1 MSESSEHPDL
11 FEIGERAFQG
21 FLEEFRAYGLEADEG
36 LALHRSHGM
45 LCYYSFLDRQIYL
58 SVPDFR
64 APTGKLQMLMFRQW
78 LRAESNAELMRF
90 LQIFIPFIVAHE
102 MAHHFRHRAGL
113 FGEDNWHEEQL
124 ANCLAAA
131 VNKYRIPPAERAFAV
146 QFLQRAV
153 QALGEQLGLGDS
165 AIDSYFD
172 VVHALQASNRISTVE
187 MDNFRLVQGVALNPT
202 TSSLALRHSGTL
214 TASDHARLERREA
227 LISNFNQDYA
237 SDPVRYVYYQAG
249 WVYLTI
255 KSTEANYVDEFAR
268 RYLNRD
274 VPFIEITR
282 PVVASERELAAL
294 YRASVVAGA
303 TSATLGRYFY
313 KRYRSDLLAYL
324 EQGHQTSG
332 VAGRELHDVNFDVLA
347 IWDER
352 SEDPLNFLAGMV
364 PTDWRKVFPRALQHS
379 DRLVD
384 ARLPADLPTYADVA
398 LWDALGGT
406 NDERTARTLQLFE
419 RFDRLDLFRV
429 LPPEVILEL
438 GRKSYQVRYSAG
450 EVVVW
455 QGDLNNDVFILLQG
469 QLQTEVKGSPS
480 SATIHEG
487 ELFGEIAWLTH
498 GSRSATVRAA
508 TEAICLVLKD
518 HDLQI
523 LAYRSPAILHSIAST
538 LAYRLRSRL

>member
-1 MSESSEHPDL
+1 MEYPDL
-11 FEIGERAFQG
+11 FDIGERAFQN
-21 FLEEFRAYGLEADEG
+21 FLAEFRAYGLEADAG
-36 LALHRSHGM
+36 LALQRSHGM
-45 LCYYSFLDRQIYL
+45 LCYYSFVDRQIYL

-64 APTGKLQMLMFRQW
+64 ASTGKLQMLMFRQW

-113 FGEDNWHEEQL
+113 FGTDNWHEEQL

-187 MDNFRLVQGVALNPT
+187 MDNFRLAQGVAPT
-202 TSSLALRHSGTL
+202 PTSSSHALRHSGAL

-249 WVYLTI
+249 WVYLAI

-268 RYLNRD
+268 QYLNRD
-274 VPFIEITR
+274 LAFLDITR
-282 PVVASERELAAL
+282 AGAVGESGLMAL
-294 YRASVVAGA
+294 YQASRVAGA
-303 TSATLGRYFY
+303 TSATLGRYYY
-313 KRYRSDLLAYL
+313 KRYRSELLASL
-324 EQGHQTSG
+324 KQRHQASGTGHDLY
-332 VAGRELHDVNFDVLA
+332 EVNFDVLA

-379 DRLVD
+379 NRLAS
-384 ARLPADLPTYADVA
+384 ARLPADLPTAADVA
-398 LWDALGGT
+398 LWDALGNTG
-406 NDERTARTLQLFE
+406 DARTARTVQLFE

-438 GRKSYQVRYSAG
+438 GRKSYQVRYAAG

-455 QGDLNNDVFILLQG
+455 QGDLNNDIFILLRG
-469 QLQTEVKGSPS
+469 QLQTEVQGSTS
-480 SATIHEG
+480 SATIHAG

-498 GSRSATVRAA
+498 GSRSATVRAVTAA
-508 TEAICLVLKD
+508 TCLVLKD

>member
-1 MSESSEHPDL
+1 MSVEYPDL

-21 FLEEFRAYGLEADEG
+21 FLAEFRAYGLEADDG

-45 LCYYSFLDRQIYL
+45 LCYYSFVDRQIYL

-64 APTGKLQMLMFRQW
+64 ASTGKLQMLMFRQW

-90 LQIFIPFIVAHE
+90 LEIFIPFIVAHE

-113 FGEDNWHEEQL
+113 FGTDNWHEEQL

-131 VNKYRIPPAERAFAV
+131 VNKYRIPPVERAFAV

-187 MDNFRLVQGVALNPT
+187 MDNFRLAQGVAPT
-202 TSSLALRHSGTL
+202 PTSPSHALRHSGTL
-214 TASDHARLERREA
+214 TASDHARLEQREA

-268 RYLNRD
+268 QYLNRD
-274 VPFIEITR
+274 VPFLQITR
-282 PVVASERELAAL
+282 SGTVGEPGLAAL
-294 YRASVVAGA
+294 YLASVAAGA
-303 TSATLGRYFY
+303 TSTTLSRYFY
-313 KRYRSDLLAYL
+313 KRYRSELLEYL
-324 EQGHQTSG
+324 ERGQQAAG
-332 VAGRELHDVNFDVLA
+332 VAGHELQTVNFEVLA

-364 PTDWRKVFPRALQHS
+364 PTELRKLFPRALRHS
-379 DRLVD
+379 DWLTL
-384 ARLPADLPTYADVA
+384 ARLPADLPSTADVA
-398 LWDALGGT
+398 LWNTLAGTDDAQ
-406 NDERTARTLQLFE
+406 TARTVQLFE
-419 RFDRLDLFRV
+419 RFDRLDLFHV

-438 GRKSYQVRYSAG
+438 GRKSYQVRYAAG

-469 QLQTEVKGSPS
+469 QLQTEVQGSPS

-508 TEAICLVLKD
+508 TAAICLVLKD

-538 LAYRLRSRL
+538 LAYRLRSRP